1 MNKNLLLLAALALPI
16 SACGGDEVDTTAT
29 VVDTETADPMAA
41 DPMATDPM
49 ATGTM
54 AGDVTVDQTIAAA
67 GSDLTMLPVA
77 DATANIDG
85 WIATLQGAEFDQAE
99 GIREGLNELKA
110 ELTAMPLNG
119 AAIGETLADL
129 GDLTTQSAATAST
142 SSQEGLRTLGGA
154 LSAAGA
160 KLGGSSM

>member
-16 SACGGDEVDTTAT
+16 SACAGDETDEVAT
-29 VVDTETADPMAA
+29 VVDTDADPMAA
-41 DPMATDPM
+41 DPMADPM

-54 AGDVTVDQTIAAA
+54 AGDVTVDGTIAAA
-67 GSDLTMLPVA
+67 GSDLTALPVA

-85 WIATLQGAEFDQAE
+85 WIAKLGAPDVAFDQKD
-99 GIREGLNELKA
+99 GIVNGLNELKA
-110 ELTAMPLNG
+110 ELAAMPLDG

-129 GDLTTQSAATAST
+129 GDLTTESAATAST